1 MAVQFHPEY
10 LTRPMFP
17 SPPFLG
23 LIMAACNKLE
33 AFISRNCQLSPRA
46 SYEYDSEED
55 DEVTRALHS
64 RDSKS
69 PLPEITIGVSS
80 LNLQPN

>member
-1 MAVQFHPEY
+1 
-10 LTRPMFP
+10 MFP

-23 LIMAACNKLE
+23 LIMASCNKLE

-55 DEVTRALHS
+55 DEVTRALHHGDN
-64 RDSKS
+64 RS
-69 PLPEITIGVSS
+69 PAPPEIVKTP
-80 LNLQPN
+80 LNVQD

>member
-1 MAVQFHPEY
+1 
-10 LTRPMFP
+10 MFP

-23 LIMAACNKLE
+23 LIMAACGKLE

-55 DEVTRALHS
+55 DEVTQALYS

-69 PLPEITIGVSS
+69 PATTLPEITIYVA
-80 LNLQPN
+80 PRD